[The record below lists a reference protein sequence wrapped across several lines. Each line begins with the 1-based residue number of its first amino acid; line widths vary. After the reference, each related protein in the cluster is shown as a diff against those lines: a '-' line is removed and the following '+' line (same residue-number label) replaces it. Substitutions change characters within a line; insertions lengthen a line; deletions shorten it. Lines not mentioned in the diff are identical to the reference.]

1 MSFTQATLETAIKEY
16 LDSTETTFTNNLS
29 NFIKS
34 TEERILKSVDLP
46 VFRKNVTGTA
56 TSGTPYLGAP
66 SDFLSPF
73 SLAVI
78 SSSTYSYLWF
88 KHVTFIR
95 DYTPAAAT
103 TGLPVYYAVFDDD
116 SFILAPTPDA
126 NYDFELHY
134 KYRPASLTAGAS
146 DGTTWLSTNAMN
158 AMLYGS
164 LMEGG
169 TFLKMPLQELQLFEQ
184 RFQESMATLKLLAEA
199 VYDEY
204 RYDLRRTALGN
215 KPIMDMAPPANA
227 PIQG

>member
-1 MSFTQATLETAIKEY
+1 MSFTLTTLESAIKEY
-16 LDSTETTFTNNLS
+16 LDSAETTFTNNLS

-46 VFRKNVTGTA
+46 VFRKNVTGTS
-56 TSGTPYLGAP
+56 TSGTPYLGSP

-95 DYTPAAAT
+95 DYTPAEAT

-116 SFILAPTPDA
+116 TFILAPTPDDT
-126 NYDFELHY
+126 YTFELHY

-169 TFLKMPLQELQLFEQ
+169 TFLKMPPPELQLFEQ
-184 RFQESMATLKLLAEA
+184 RFQEAMANLKQMAET
-199 VYDEY
+199 VNDEY
-204 RYDLRRTALGN
+204 RYDLRSRSAMLE
-215 KPIMDMAPPANA
+215 PAANA
-227 PIQG
+227 PV

>member
-1 MSFTQATLETAIKEY
+1 MSFTLTTLESAIKEY
-16 LDSTETTFTNNLS
+16 LDSAETTFTNNLS

-46 VFRKNVTGTA
+46 VFRKNVTGTS
-56 TSGTPYLGAP
+56 TSGTPYLGSP

-78 SSSTYSYLWF
+78 SSSNYSYLWF

-95 DYTPAAAT
+95 DYTPAEAT

-116 SFILAPTPDA
+116 TFILAPTPDDT
-126 NYDFELHY
+126 YTFELHY

-169 TFLKMPLQELQLFEQ
+169 TFLKMPPPELQLFEQ
-184 RFQESMATLKLLAEA
+184 RFQEAMANLKQMAET
-199 VYDEY
+199 VNDEY
-204 RYDLRRTALGN
+204 RYDLRSRSAMLE
-215 KPIMDMAPPANA
+215 PAANA
-227 PIQG
+227 PV

>member
-1 MSFTQATLETAIKEY
+1 MSFTLTTLESAIKEY

-46 VFRKNVTGTA
+46 VFRKNVTGTS
-56 TSGTPYLGAP
+56 TSGTPYLGSP

-78 SSSTYSYLWF
+78 SSSNYSYLWF

-95 DYTPAAAT
+95 DYTPAEAT

-116 SFILAPTPDA
+116 TFILAPTPDDT
-126 NYDFELHY
+126 YTFELHY

-169 TFLKMPLQELQLFEQ
+169 TFLKMPPPELQLFEQ
-184 RFQESMATLKLLAEA
+184 RFQEAMVNLKQMAEA
-199 VYDEY
+199 VNDEY
-204 RYDLRRTALGN
+204 RYDIRGRSAVME
-215 KPIMDMAPPANA
+215 PSPNA
-227 PIQG
+227 PV

>member
-1 MSFTQATLETAIKEY
+1 MSFTLTTLESAIKEY

-46 VFRKNVTGTA
+46 VFRKNVTGTS
-56 TSGTPYLGAP
+56 TSGTPYLGSP

-78 SSSTYSYLWF
+78 SSSNYSYLWF

-95 DYTPAAAT
+95 DYTPAEAT

-116 SFILAPTPDA
+116 TFILAPTPDDT
-126 NYDFELHY
+126 YTFELHY
-134 KYRPASLTAGAS
+134 KYRPTSLTAGAS

-169 TFLKMPLQELQLFEQ
+169 TFLKMPPPELQLFEQ
-184 RFQESMATLKLLAEA
+184 RFQEAMVNLKQMAEA
-199 VYDEY
+199 VNDEY
-204 RYDLRRTALGN
+204 RYDLRSRSAMLE
-215 KPIMDMAPPANA
+215 PPANA
-227 PIQG
+227 PV

>member
-1 MSFTQATLETAIKEY
+1 MSFTLTTLESAIKEY
-16 LDSTETTFTNNLS
+16 LDSAETTFTNNLS

-56 TSGTPYLGAP
+56 TSGTPYLGSP

-78 SSSTYSYLWF
+78 SSSNYSYLWF

-95 DYTPAAAT
+95 DYTPAEAT

-116 SFILAPTPDA
+116 TFILAPTPDDT
-126 NYDFELHY
+126 YTFELHY

-169 TFLKMPLQELQLFEQ
+169 TFLKMPPPELQLFEQ
-184 RFQESMATLKLLAEA
+184 RFQEAMVNLKQMAEA
-199 VYDEY
+199 VNDEY
-204 RYDLRRTALGN
+204 RYDIRGRSAVME
-215 KPIMDMAPPANA
+215 PSPNA
-227 PIQG
+227 PV

>member
-1 MSFTQATLETAIKEY
+1 MSFTLTTLESAIKEY
-16 LDSTETTFTNNLS
+16 LDSAETTFTNNLS

-56 TSGTPYLGAP
+56 TSGTPYLGSP
-66 SDFLSPF
+66 TDFLSPF

-78 SSSTYSYLWF
+78 SSSNYSYLWF

-103 TGLPVYYAVFDDD
+103 TGLPIYYAVFDDD
-116 SFILAPTPDA
+116 TLILAPTPDDT
-126 NYDFELHY
+126 YTFELHY

-169 TFLKMPLQELQLFEQ
+169 TFLKMAPQELQLFEQ
-184 RFQESMATLKLLAEA
+184 RFQESMATLKRMSEA
-199 VYDEY
+199 LNDEY
-204 RYDLRRTALGN
+204 RYDLRSRPSTIETPPN
-215 KPIMDMAPPANA
+215 APP
-227 PIQG
+227 QG

>member
-1 MSFTQATLETAIKEY
+1 MSFTLTTLESAIKEY

-34 TEERILKSVDLP
+34 TEERILKSVDLH
-46 VFRKNVTGTA
+46 VFRKNVTGTS
-56 TSGTPYLGAP
+56 TSGTPYLGSP

-78 SSSTYSYLWF
+78 SSSNYSYLWF

-95 DYTPAAAT
+95 DYTPAEAT

-116 SFILAPTPDA
+116 TFILAPTPDDT
-126 NYDFELHY
+126 YTFELHY
-134 KYRPASLTAGAS
+134 KYRPTSLTAGAS

-169 TFLKMPLQELQLFEQ
+169 TFLKMPPPELQLFEQ
-184 RFQESMATLKLLAEA
+184 RFQEAMVNLKQMAEA
-199 VYDEY
+199 VNDEY
-204 RYDLRRTALGN
+204 RYDLRSRSAMLE
-215 KPIMDMAPPANA
+215 PPANA
-227 PIQG
+227 PV

>member
-1 MSFTQATLETAIKEY
+1 MSFTLTTLETAIKEY
-16 LDSTETTFTNNLS
+16 LDSAETTFTNNLS

-34 TEERILKSVDLP
+34 TEERILKGLDLP

-56 TSGTPYLGAP
+56 TSGTPYLGSP
-66 SDFLSPF
+66 TDFLSPF

-78 SSSTYSYLWF
+78 SSSNYSYLWF

-103 TGLPVYYAVFDDD
+103 TGLPIYYAVFDDD
-116 SFILAPTPDA
+116 TLILAPTPDDT
-126 NYDFELHY
+126 YTFELHY

-169 TFLKMPLQELQLFEQ
+169 TFLKMAPQELQLFEQ
-184 RFQESMATLKLLAEA
+184 RFQESMATLKRMSEA
-199 VYDEY
+199 LNDEY
-204 RYDLRRTALGN
+204 RYDLRSRPSTIETPPN
-215 KPIMDMAPPANA
+215 APP
-227 PIQG
+227 QG

>member
-1 MSFTQATLETAIKEY
+1 MSFTLATLESAIKEY
-16 LDSTETTFTNNLS
+16 LDSSETTFTNNLS

-34 TEERILKSVDLP
+34 TEERILKGIDLP

-56 TSGTPYLGAP
+56 SSGTPYLGSP

-78 SSSTYSYLWF
+78 SSSNYSYLWF

-116 SFILAPTPDA
+116 AFILAPTPDDD
-126 NYDFELHY
+126 YTFELHY
-134 KYRPASLTAGAS
+134 KYRPESLTSGAS

-169 TFLKMPLQELQLFEQ
+169 TFLKMPPPELQLFEQ
-184 RFQESMATLKLLAEA
+184 RFQEAMANLKQMAET
-199 VYDEY
+199 VNDEY
-204 RYDLRRTALGN
+204 RYDLRSRSAMLE
-215 KPIMDMAPPANA
+215 PAANA
-227 PIQG
+227 PV

>member
-56 TSGTPYLGAP
+56 TSGTAYLGSP

-78 SSSTYSYLWF
+78 SSGNGDNYSYLWF

-95 DYTPAAAT
+95 DYERDECH
-103 TGLPVYYAVFDDD
+103 VVRF
-116 SFILAPTPDA
+116 F
-126 NYDFELHY
+126 N
-134 KYRPASLTAGAS
+134 
-146 DGTTWLSTNAMN
+146 
-158 AMLYGS
+158 
-164 LMEGG
+164 GG
-169 TFLKMPLQELQLFEQ
+169 RYLFED
-184 RFQESMATLKLLAEA
+184 AAP
-199 VYDEY
+199 
-204 RYDLRRTALGN
+204 RTTVV
-215 KPIMDMAPPANA
+215 
-227 PIQG
+227 

>member
-16 LDSTETTFTNNLS
+16 LDSAETTFTNNLS

-34 TEERILKSVDLP
+34 TEARILKGLDLP

-56 TSGTPYLGAP
+56 TSGTPYLGSP
-66 SDFLSPF
+66 TDFLSPF

-78 SSSTYSYLWF
+78 SSSNYYYLWF

-116 SFILAPTPDA
+116 TLILAPTPDDT
-126 NYDFELHY
+126 YTFELHY

-169 TFLKMPLQELQLFEQ
+169 TFLKMAPQE
-184 RFQESMATLKLLAEA
+184 
-199 VYDEY
+199 
-204 RYDLRRTALGN
+204 
-215 KPIMDMAPPANA
+215 
-227 PIQG
+227 

>member
-1 MSFTQATLETAIKEY
+1 MSFTLTTLESAIKEY
-16 LDSTETTFTNNLS
+16 LDSAETTFTNNLS

-46 VFRKNVTGTA
+46 VFRKNVTGTS
-56 TSGTPYLGAP
+56 TSGTPYLGSP

-78 SSSTYSYLWF
+78 SSSNYSYLWF

-95 DYTPAAAT
+95 DYTPAEAT

-116 SFILAPTPDA
+116 TFILAPTPDD
-126 NYDFELHY
+126 NYTFELHY
-134 KYRPASLTAGAS
+134 KYRPASLTVGAS
-146 DGTTWLSTNAMN
+146 DGTTWLSTNAVN

-169 TFLKMPLQELQLFEQ
+169 TFLKMPPQELQLFEQ
-184 RFQESMATLKLLAEA
+184 RFQESVATLKRMSEA
-199 VYDEY
+199 LNDEY
-204 RYDLRRTALGN
+204 RYDLRSRPSTTETPPN
-215 KPIMDMAPPANA
+215 APP
-227 PIQG
+227 QG

>member
-1 MSFTQATLETAIKEY
+1 MSFTLATLETAIKEY

-34 TEERILKSVDLP
+34 TEERILKGLDLP

-56 TSGTPYLGAP
+56 TSGTAYLGAP

-78 SSSTYSYLWF
+78 SSSNYSYLWF

-116 SFILAPTPDA
+116 TFILAPTPDA

-134 KYRPASLTAGAS
+134 KYRPSSLTAGAS

-169 TFLKMPLQELQLFEQ
+169 TFLKLIPQELQLFEQ
-184 RFQESMATLKLLAEA
+184 RFQESMATLKRLSEA
-199 VYDEY
+199 LNDEY
-204 RYDLRRTALGN
+204 RYDLRSRPSITET
-215 KPIMDMAPPANA
+215 PPNA
-227 PIQG
+227 PNPQG

>member
-1 MSFTQATLETAIKEY
+1 MSFTLTTLESAIKEY
-16 LDSTETTFTNNLS
+16 LDSEETTFTNNLS

-46 VFRKNVTGTA
+46 VFRKNVTGTS
-56 TSGTPYLGAP
+56 TSGTPYLGSP

-78 SSSTYSYLWF
+78 SSSNYSYLWF

-95 DYTPAAAT
+95 DYTPAEAT

-116 SFILAPTPDA
+116 TFILAPTPDDT
-126 NYDFELHY
+126 YTFELHY
-134 KYRPASLTAGAS
+134 KYRPASLTAGAAG
-146 DGTTWLSTNAMN
+146 GTTWLSTNAMN

-169 TFLKMPLQELQLFEQ
+169 TFLKMPPPELQLFEQ
-184 RFQESMATLKLLAEA
+184 RFQEAMANLKQMAET
-199 VYDEY
+199 VNDEY
-204 RYDLRRTALGN
+204 RYDLRSRSAMLE
-215 KPIMDMAPPANA
+215 PAANA
-227 PIQG
+227 PV

>member
-1 MSFTQATLETAIKEY
+1 MSFTLTTLESAIKEY
-16 LDSTETTFTNNLS
+16 LDSAETTFTNNLS

-46 VFRKNVTGTA
+46 VFRKNVTGTS
-56 TSGTPYLGAP
+56 TSGTPYLGSP
-66 SDFLSPF
+66 TDFLSPF

-95 DYTPAAAT
+95 DYTPAEAT

-116 SFILAPTPDA
+116 TFILAPTPDDT
-126 NYDFELHY
+126 YTFELHY

-169 TFLKMPLQELQLFEQ
+169 TFLKMAPPELQLFEQ
-184 RFQESMATLKLLAEA
+184 RFQEAMANLKQMAET
-199 VYDEY
+199 VNDEY
-204 RYDLRRTALGN
+204 RYDLRSRSAMLE
-215 KPIMDMAPPANA
+215 PAANA
-227 PIQG
+227 PV

>member
-1 MSFTQATLETAIKEY
+1 MSFTLTTLESAIKEY
-16 LDSTETTFTNNLS
+16 LDSAETTFTNNLS

-46 VFRKNVTGTA
+46 VFRKNVTGTS
-56 TSGTPYLGAP
+56 TSGTPYLGSP

-78 SSSTYSYLWF
+78 SSSNYSYLWF

-95 DYTPAAAT
+95 DYTPAEAT

-116 SFILAPTPDA
+116 TFILAPTPDDD
-126 NYDFELHY
+126 YTFELHY
-134 KYRPASLTAGAS
+134 KYRPESLTSGAS

-169 TFLKMPLQELQLFEQ
+169 TFLKMPPPELQLFEQ
-184 RFQESMATLKLLAEA
+184 RFQEAMVNLKQMAEA
-199 VYDEY
+199 VNDEY
-204 RYDLRRTALGN
+204 RYDIRGRSAVME
-215 KPIMDMAPPANA
+215 PSPNA
-227 PIQG
+227 PV

>member
-1 MSFTQATLETAIKEY
+1 MSFTLTTLESAIKEY

-46 VFRKNVTGTA
+46 VFRKNVTGTS
-56 TSGTPYLGAP
+56 TSGTPYLGSP
-66 SDFLSPF
+66 TDFLSPF

-78 SSSTYSYLWF
+78 SSSNYSYLWF

-95 DYTPAAAT
+95 DYTPAEAT

-116 SFILAPTPDA
+116 TFILAPTPDDT
-126 NYDFELHY
+126 YTFELHY

-169 TFLKMPLQELQLFEQ
+169 TFLKMPPPELQLFEQ
-184 RFQESMATLKLLAEA
+184 RFQEAMANLKQMAET
-199 VYDEY
+199 VNDEY
-204 RYDLRRTALGN
+204 RYDLRSRSAMLE
-215 KPIMDMAPPANA
+215 PAANA
-227 PIQG
+227 PV

>member
-1 MSFTQATLETAIKEY
+1 MSFTLTTLESAIKEY
-16 LDSTETTFTNNLS
+16 LDSAETTFTNNLS

-46 VFRKNVTGTA
+46 VFRKNVTGTS
-56 TSGTPYLGAP
+56 TSGTPYLGSP

-78 SSSTYSYLWF
+78 SSSNYSYLWF

-95 DYTPAAAT
+95 DYTPAEAT

-116 SFILAPTPDA
+116 TFILAPTPDDT
-126 NYDFELHY
+126 YTFELHY

-169 TFLKMPLQELQLFEQ
+169 TFLKMPPPELQLFEQ
-184 RFQESMATLKLLAEA
+184 RFQEAMVNLKQMAEA
-199 VYDEY
+199 VNDEY
-204 RYDLRRTALGN
+204 RYDIRGRSAVME
-215 KPIMDMAPPANA
+215 PSPNA
-227 PIQG
+227 PV